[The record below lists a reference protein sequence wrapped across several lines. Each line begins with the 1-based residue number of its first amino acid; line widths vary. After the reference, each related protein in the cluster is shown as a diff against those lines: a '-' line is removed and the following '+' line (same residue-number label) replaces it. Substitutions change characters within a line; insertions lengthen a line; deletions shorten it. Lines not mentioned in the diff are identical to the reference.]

1 MKTILYKNK
10 HDHSVFKLI
19 TKTAVVDAL
28 CPDAKIQVLLQDI
41 LTKGFISMSPQHFE
55 QDYKIYK
62 IEADND
68 EESDENFGT

>member
-1 MKTILYKNK
+1 MKTIFYKNK

-19 TKTAVVDAL
+19 TKTAINDNFI
-28 CPDAKIQVLLQDI
+28 CKDAKVQVLLQDV
-41 LTKGFISMSPQHFE
+41 LTEGFIFMSPQQFE

-68 EESDENFGT
+68 EESD

>member
-1 MKTILYKNK
+1 MKTIFYKNK

-28 CPDAKIQVLLQDI
+28 CPNAKIQVLLQDV
-41 LTKGFISMSPQHFE
+41 LTEGFLTVSPQQFE
-55 QDYKIYK
+55 QDYKIHK

-68 EESDENFGT
+68 EESDENF

>member
-28 CPDAKIQVLLQDI
+28 CPNAKIQVLLQDV
-41 LTKGFISMSPQHFE
+41 LTGGFLTMSQQQFE
-55 QDYKIYK
+55 LDYKIHK

-68 EESDENFGT
+68 EESDENF

>member
-28 CPDAKIQVLLQDI
+28 CPNAKIQVFLQDV
-41 LTKGFISMSPQHFE
+41 LTGGFIAMSPQQFE
-55 QDYKIYK
+55 LDYKIHK

-68 EESDENFGT
+68 EESDENF